1 MDAMADDWR
10 VYVLRSQ
17 RNGRYY
23 TGSTNDLARRL
34 DEHARHASTY
44 TRYAGPFDLVYDEL
58 QPDRLSAR
66 RRERWF
72 KTGRG
77 REELQRILNDTEGTS
92 SERSP

>member
-1 MDAMADDWR
+1 MDAMADVWR

-23 TGSTNDLARRL
+23 TGSTNNLTRRL

-44 TRYAGPFDLVYDEL
+44 TRYAGPFDLVYDEQ

-77 REELQRILNDTEGTS
+77 REELQRILDDAQENS